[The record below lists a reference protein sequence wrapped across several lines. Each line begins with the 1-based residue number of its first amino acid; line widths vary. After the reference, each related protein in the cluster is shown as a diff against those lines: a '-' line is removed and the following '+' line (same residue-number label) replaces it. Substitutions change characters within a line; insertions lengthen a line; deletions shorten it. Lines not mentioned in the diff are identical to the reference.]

1 MRVNIR
7 PELIFSFGVEL
18 HSFVLSERIIQARKE
33 SNPQNWKKK
42 KFCFT
47 KALFS

>member
-1 MRVNIR
+1 MRMNIS
-7 PELIFSFGVEL
+7 PELILSFGVEL

-47 KALFS
+47 KVLFS

>member
-7 PELIFSFGVEL
+7 PELIFGFGVEL

-33 SNPQNWKKK
+33 SNPQN
-42 KFCFT
+42 
-47 KALFS
+47 